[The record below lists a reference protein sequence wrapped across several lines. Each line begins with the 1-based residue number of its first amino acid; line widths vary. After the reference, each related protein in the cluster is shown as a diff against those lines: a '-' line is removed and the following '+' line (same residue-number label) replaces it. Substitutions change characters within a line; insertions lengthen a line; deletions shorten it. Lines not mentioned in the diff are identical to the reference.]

1 MSVDGLSGSRF
12 AAAGIATIRLLP
24 FVCLALAL
32 VLSACNRAHSP
43 QWYMRHGEAMRAKVQ
58 ECKADPKRAAGDKDC
73 DNAIEA
79 FVTWA
84 RATGQK

>member
-1 MSVDGLSGSRF
+1 MSGGPMQRRGV
-12 AAAGIATIRLLP
+12 AARRSRLLLIASLSA
-24 FVCLALAL
+24 LALAACDRGH
-32 VLSACNRAHSP
+32 SAR
-43 QWYMRHGEAMRAKVQ
+43 WYMAHGDAMRAKVQ
-58 ECKADPKRAAGDKDC
+58 ECKADPQRAAGDKDC

>member
-1 MSVDGLSGSRF
+1 MRHAV
-12 AAAGIATIRLLP
+12 IRS
-24 FVCLALAL
+24 CCALL
-32 VLSACNRAHSP
+32 VLLLTTLSIAACNRGHSAK
-43 QWYMRHGEAMRAKVQ
+43 WYMAHGDAMRAKVQ
-58 ECKADPKRAAGDKDC
+58 QCKADPQRAAGDKDC